1 MGQYRRCFSSGVRD
15 YVFWCIMRRRW
26 SWSGLGDVYTLIC
39 ELIETWQFYPWFV
52 EIGAVIC
59 GVTVQFLLLSTVVD
73 DDPLHCWFFL
83 APISP
88 FLLVGVQEG
97 IRDLFGAC
105 LVAEIIE
112 VRTLLFFDLWLR
124 LLVFFLFWGAHN
136 IEIYISAWSGAI
148 YIEICVLRGNILK
161 GQLSKEWS
169 NLVWLLGGTFITYYS
184 VMMIL
189 IFSWLLDNFYW
200 IFL

>member
-1 MGQYRRCFSSGVRD
+1 MGQYRKCFSSGVRD
-15 YVFWCIMRRRW
+15 YVFWCIMKRRW

-73 DDPLHCWFFL
+73 DDPFHCWFFL

-136 IEIYISAWSGAI
+136 IEIYISGLEWRVI
-148 YIEICVLRGNILK
+148 YRDMRPEREYIEGPTIK
-161 GQLSKEWS
+161 GMIELGLIVRWYIYH
-169 NLVWLLGGTFITYYS
+169 LLFCDDDLDFF
-184 VMMIL
+184 MI
-189 IFSWLLDNFYW
+189 IG
-200 IFL
+200 